1 MGMGNHVLPQ
11 CEHAPTWPLAG
22 TLLPTKLALSLA
34 TPRNDKALSASELS
48 LLGDLPASRDGGYH
62 DVTQEAFEA
71 LTQTNPKHCSLE
83 SQLFQ
88 S

>member
-48 LLGDLPASRDGGYH
+48 LLGDLPIMG
-62 DVTQEAFEA
+62 E
-71 LTQTNPKHCSLE
+71 
-83 SQLFQ
+83 
-88 S
+88 